1 MKVAIL
7 GTGKMGAAMARRL
20 HQRGYELSLWNRT
33 RSRAEQLG
41 VGPVFDSPAQA
52 VQAADLAISML
63 TDSAAVRQT
72 YLGKGGAAEVNGA
85 PIYVD
90 SSTVDPGTHEQLAKA
105 LSERGA
111 SFIEAPVVGSVPA
124 VESGKLLILVG
135 GDESTLERI
144 RPVLEVMGEVRYIG
158 PLGHG
163 ARLKLIANS
172 MLAITSAAAGEL
184 YNAGVRAGV
193 DRQRVWEILTRFAP
207 YLDARRAGFLDGH
220 YEPAMFRLV
229 DLVKDLRLAHELY
242 GEVGIDTPLT
252 EATRQLFE
260 KALGEYGE
268 RDIAAIADLWREP
281 SGSAVTRKR

>member
-1 MKVAIL
+1 
-7 GTGKMGAAMARRL
+7 MGAAMARRL

-41 VGPVFDSPAQA
+41 VGPVFDRPAQA
-52 VQAADLAISML
+52 VEGADLAISML

-90 SSTVDPGTHEQLAKA
+90 SSTVDPGTHQQLAKA

-144 RPVLEVMGEVRYIG
+144 RPVLEVLGEVRYIG

-184 YNAGVRAGV
+184 YNAGLRAGV

-252 EATRQLFE
+252 DATRQLFE

-281 SGSAVTRKR
+281 SAARQPLR

>member
-172 MLAITSAAAGEL
+172 MLAITSAAAGSAHHQSRE
-184 YNAGVRAGV
+184 
-193 DRQRVWEILTRFAP
+193 
-207 YLDARRAGFLDGH
+207 RRSSS
-220 YEPAMFRLV
+220 
-229 DLVKDLRLAHELY
+229 
-242 GEVGIDTPLT
+242 
-252 EATRQLFE
+252 AT
-260 KALGEYGE
+260 
-268 RDIAAIADLWREP
+268 
-281 SGSAVTRKR
+281 SAVAASAVPDQVSRLSARSARLSRRRPSVYFP

>member
-41 VGPVFDSPAQA
+41 VGPVFDRPAQA
-52 VQAADLAISML
+52 VEGADLAISML

-90 SSTVDPGTHEQLAKA
+90 SSTVDPGTHQQLAKA

-144 RPVLEVMGEVRYIG
+144 RPVLEVLGEVRYIG

-184 YNAGVRAGV
+184 YNAGLRAGV

-252 EATRQLFE
+252 DATRQLFE

-281 SGSAVTRKR
+281 SAARQPLR